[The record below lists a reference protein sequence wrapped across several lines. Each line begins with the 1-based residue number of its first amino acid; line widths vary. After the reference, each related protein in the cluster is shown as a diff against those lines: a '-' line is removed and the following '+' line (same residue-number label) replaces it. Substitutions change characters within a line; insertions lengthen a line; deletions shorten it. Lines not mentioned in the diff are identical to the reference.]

1 MYVSRRARRLAPPQ
15 IRLLIGAATIIG
27 AGAVC
32 LAAIVAY
39 GWGMAAGETSAQN
52 SPNMILTILILALI
66 GFVFWLWRQL
76 AAAREETVHH
86 RRFLK

>member
-1 MYVSRRARRLAPPQ
+1 MHVTRRARRLAPPQ
-15 IRLLIGAATIIG
+15 IRLLLAAATIVG
-27 AGAVC
+27 AGAAC
-32 LAAIVAY
+32 LAALVAY
-39 GWGMAAGETSAQN
+39 GWGMSASDTTAQD

-86 RRFLK
+86 RKFFK